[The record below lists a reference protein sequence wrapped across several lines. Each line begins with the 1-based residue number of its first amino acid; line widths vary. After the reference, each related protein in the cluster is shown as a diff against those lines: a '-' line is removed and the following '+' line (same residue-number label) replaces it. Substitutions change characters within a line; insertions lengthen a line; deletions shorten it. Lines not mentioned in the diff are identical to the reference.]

1 MKLRHKGLEE
11 RTISMLNSVL
21 KRNGKNNQAI
31 LKQVNGLAWLLD
43 NSIEL
48 PIIRYRIGLDA
59 LIGVIPGF
67 GDLAG
72 LLLSSYI
79 VTQAVRLGVPRVT
92 LLHMLGNMAVEA
104 VVGMVPL
111 VGDVFDAT
119 FKANARNVKLLN
131 QAVSNAQQGRAI
143 SKAVDTGA
151 IVAILAAL
159 VGVIALIGALAV
171 AAFSWV
177 VSLFR

>member
-1 MKLRHKGLEE
+1 
-11 RTISMLNSVL
+11 MLNSAL
-21 KRNGKNNQAI
+21 KRNGKNSQAI

-59 LIGVIPGF
+59 LVGLIPGF

-92 LLHMLGNMAVEA
+92 LLHMMGNMLMEA
-104 VVGMVPL
+104 IVGMVPL
-111 VGDVFDAT
+111 VGDIFDAT

-131 QAVSNAQQGRAI
+131 QAVSNAQQGRTI

-151 IVAILAAL
+151 VVAILAAL